1 MVSLVVVNVN
11 QKSNK
16 LFCNIYKIIS
26 MYNYIMSLSLNYN
39 YLNHL
44 RNIVNENAQNHS
56 WEPQMLYNQKRERGQ
71 PLPGQ
76 YAQDAHM
83 VGKGLKSKAKRFVN
97 KHGSEILDYAVPVAS
112 GVLGAYVGGPVGAST
127 GYTLGNVGREIIRD
141 ATGYGRP
148 YLTQPVVEE
157 PVKKVDK
164 KKSIIKKVASTA
176 LDYVPS
182 IASMGT
188 QAVTGNKNYALA
200 AHVGTKLAREGLR
213 GATGLGK
220 QKRGRGKVSNFV
232 KAAIPHVLD
241 VVVPYAFT
249 GEDDSYR
256 RDDDYRPSG
265 DNVGQRVL
273 GVAAREGIRKLTGY
287 AKPKKQK
294 KQLKPNDKRVI
305 RGQQL
310 KRLMKEHNISFIEAS
325 KMLAQNK

>member
-1 MVSLVVVNVN
+1 
-11 QKSNK
+11 
-16 LFCNIYKIIS
+16 
-26 MYNYIMSLSLNYN
+26 MSLSLNYN

-56 WEPQMLYNQKRERGQ
+56 WEPQQLYNQKRERGQ
-71 PLPGQ
+71 PLPGG
-76 YAQDAHM
+76 YAQNAHM

-127 GYTLGNVGREIIRD
+127 GYTLGNVGREILRD
-141 ATGYGRP
+141 AVGYG
-148 YLTQPVVEE
+148 QIVASKPVVEAP

-220 QKRGRGKVSNFV
+220 KKRGKGKVSNFV

-310 KRLMKEHNISFIEAS
+310 KKLMKEHNISFIEAS